1 MKPITDGDIAIAL
14 TRLPEKLVK
23 WFEDSLQEQLRDN
36 MTAEAP
42 HDKWGQ
48 GKAQVLD
55 DICKS
60 IKNSKITAEKL
71 SK

>member
-1 MKPITDGDIAIAL
+1 MIPIKDGDIAIAL

-23 WFEDSLQEQLRDN
+23 WFEDSLQKQLRDN

-42 HDKWGQ
+42 QDKWGQ

-55 DICKS
+55 EICSS
-60 IKNSKITAEKL
+60 IRSAKATTEKL
-71 SK
+71 SR